1 MSTATARSCA
11 RTTRGGERGWK
22 AKRRVKASGERMST
36 RVKNDDVVVCTGGLG
51 FIGSHL
57 CEVLVTRA
65 RVVAVDSMDAR
76 GPYPERHK
84 RANARR
90 LEALGVEVR
99 EMDVASDATA
109 FEALVRD
116 LGGDGRRRVA
126 IAHLAARSGVG
137 SANENPAGATRANVE
152 TTAVVMRAASS
163 AGVARVVL
171 ASSGSVYG
179 EASMTAEGAPR
190 ASAVGDS
197 TEHPKSAY
205 AATKRGAELLA
216 KVYADGYGHVP
227 VVVARIFTVFG
238 PRGRPDMAVWRFIKA
253 LEEGKRLTRFGDG
266 KSTWR
271 DYVFID
277 DVVDA
282 LTRALMNDIEVP
294 FSIVNVSGGAPV
306 YLCEVIK
313 ACERACEKHGAVD
326 ESPPRPGDVGGTF
339 GDISCAERTLDG
351 WRPTTSLA
359 DGLARTV
366 KWWRSADADDYREP

>member
-116 LGGDGRRRVA
+116 LGGVDDEESRSRTWRRGQESVRRTRIRRARLGRTSRRR
-126 IAHLAARSGVG
+126 RWSC
-137 SANENPAGATRANVE
+137 ERRRA
-152 TTAVVMRAASS
+152 
-163 AGVARVVL
+163 
-171 ASSGSVYG
+171 
-179 EASMTAEGAPR
+179 R
-190 ASAVGDS
+190 AS
-197 TEHPKSAY
+197 
-205 AATKRGAELLA
+205 
-216 KVYADGYGHVP
+216 
-227 VVVARIFTVFG
+227 
-238 PRGRPDMAVWRFIKA
+238 
-253 LEEGKRLTRFGDG
+253 LEWF
-266 KSTWR
+266 
-271 DYVFID
+271 
-277 DVVDA
+277 
-282 LTRALMNDIEVP
+282 
-294 FSIVNVSGGAPV
+294 
-306 YLCEVIK
+306 
-313 ACERACEKHGAVD
+313 
-326 ESPPRPGDVGGTF
+326 
-339 GDISCAERTLDG
+339 
-351 WRPTTSLA
+351 
-359 DGLARTV
+359 
-366 KWWRSADADDYREP
+366 